1 MTNTTYLHTRNGSRV
16 ASMVLS
22 TQVRMRRGQSDAL
35 VQEPVTLSFTFQ
47 AVSQLEAMYVYLRN
61 SIRTVVVSFQK
72 YIMATVH

>member
-1 MTNTTYLHTRNGSRV
+1 
-16 ASMVLS
+16 MVLS

-47 AVSQLEAMYVYLRN
+47 AVSQLEATYVHLRN

>member
-1 MTNTTYLHTRNGSRV
+1 
-16 ASMVLS
+16 MVLS

-61 SIRTVVVSFQK
+61 SIRTVVISFQK
-72 YIMATVH
+72 YIMATAH